1 MILRPLKRVC
11 FSGIKSDRRQNSS
24 GRMYLARVLGE
35 SGEILEII
43 LAGDRVLWDEGGGP
57 R

>member
-24 GRMYLARVLGE
+24 GRMYLARCAGGEWSDLRDNIGGRSGALG
-35 SGEILEII
+35 
-43 LAGDRVLWDEGGGP
+43 
-57 R
+57 